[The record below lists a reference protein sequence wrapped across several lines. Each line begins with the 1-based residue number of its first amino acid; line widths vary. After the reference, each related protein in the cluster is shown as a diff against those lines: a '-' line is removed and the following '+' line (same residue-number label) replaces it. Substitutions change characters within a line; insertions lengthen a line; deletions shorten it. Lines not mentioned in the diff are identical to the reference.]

1 MLTIVTA
8 SPTYQQPPK
17 LLLVPPEDVLL
28 TTREICMHLT
38 GQQRILR
45 NIRPARVFVQGQEE
59 KPDNADDNA
68 KEREEVREADEEDVR
83 VTP

>member
-1 MLTIVTA
+1 
-8 SPTYQQPPK
+8 
-17 LLLVPPEDVLL
+17 
-28 TTREICMHLT
+28 MHLT